1 MIPVP
6 PEIGA
11 ILTKLR
17 TAGYEAQPVGGCVRD
32 SLLGLTPGDWDIC
45 TSALPE
51 EVVALFGEEDT
62 IPTGM
67 KHGTVTVRSGG
78 RLSEVTTYRTDGAYS
93 DHRRPDSV
101 RFVSSLAEDL
111 GRRDFT
117 VNAMALDESG
127 RVVDLFG
134 GREDLAAGLIRCVG
148 APERR
153 FREDALRIL
162 RALRFAAR
170 LGFSIEAETGEAMLA
185 CRALLHAVSPERVL
199 AELRGFLSAPRP
211 GGLAESYAPV
221 LAEVL
226 PGLSEAAIR
235 EAAPKLDASPADFAL
250 RMALFCPAAS
260 AAEAEGLADAL
271 RFDNKTKRRFL
282 GFGEAMKMPLPR
294 NRGELLPPVRLL
306 GWEDAALLA
315 ALPGRGDFAARLAE
329 AKGEGL
335 PLRVSEL
342 ALGGAELLA
351 GGAKPGPE
359 LGEILEALLAAVW
372 EGRADNAASSLRPLA
387 EKLLR
392 RHIDSCGAVAFRE
405 TENGTEALLIYH
417 RKGWG
422 FPKGHIRPGETE
434 EACAAREVLEE
445 TGISIRPDPGFRR
458 ETISERQGD
467 KRKVIFLLGRYA
479 GGEPRPQPGETQAAA
494 WFPAEEAAGMVYY
507 PGDRAIYLAAL
518 EYYKGHR

>member
-1 MIPVP
+1 MIPI
-6 PEIGA
+6 PEEVGA

-32 SLLGLTPGDWDIC
+32 SLLGLTPGDWDVC

-78 RLSEVTTYRTDGAYS
+78 RLSEVTTYRTDGAYT

-117 VNAMALDESG
+117 VNAMALDEGG

-134 GREDLAAGLIRCVG
+134 GQTDLEEKRIRCVG

-170 LGFSIEAETGEAMLA
+170 LDFSIEAETGKAMLA
-185 CRALLHAVSPERVL
+185 CRTLLGSVSPERVL
-199 AELRGFLSAPRP
+199 TELRGFLSAPKP
-211 GGLAESYAPV
+211 GGLAETFAPV

-226 PGLSEAAIR
+226 PGLSETSVR

-250 RMALFCPAAS
+250 RMALLCRAME
-260 AAEAEGLADAL
+260 AAEAEALAEAL
-271 RFDNKTKRRFL
+271 RFDSRTKRRFL
-282 GFGEAMKMPLPR
+282 GFGEALKMPLPR
-294 NRGELLPPVRLL
+294 SRGELLPPVRLL

-315 ALPGRGDFAARLAE
+315 ALPGGEDFAGLLAE
-329 AKGEGL
+329 AKAEGL
-335 PLRVSEL
+335 PLRAGEL
-342 ALGGAELLA
+342 ALGGTELLA
-351 GGAKPGPE
+351 DGAKPGPE
-359 LGEILEALLAAVW
+359 IGEMLEALLAAVW
-372 EGRADNAASSLRPLA
+372 EGRADNAALKLWQERYGYTQFAEDFHGNLMCRDGYGDPDDLPPERLGLSQGPPPGGRDGGGLRSPGGKGGDRHFHPPGQRFPAGDNFGAAGGQA
-387 EKLLR
+387 EGDLPPGALCGRGAPPPARGDAGGGLVPGGGGGGDGLLPR
-392 RHIDSCGAVAFRE
+392 
-405 TENGTEALLIYH
+405 
-417 RKGWG
+417 
-422 FPKGHIRPGETE
+422 RPGHLSGG
-434 EACAAREVLEE
+434 A
-445 TGISIRPDPGFRR
+445 GI
-458 ETISERQGD
+458 
-467 KRKVIFLLGRYA
+467 L
-479 GGEPRPQPGETQAAA
+479 
-494 WFPAEEAAGMVYY
+494 
-507 PGDRAIYLAAL
+507 
-518 EYYKGHR
+518 

>member
-1 MIPVP
+1 MIPIP
-6 PEIGA
+6 PEIEA
-11 ILTKLR
+11 ILTGLR
-17 TAGYEAQPVGGCVRD
+17 AGGYEARCVGGCVRD

-51 EVVALFGEEDT
+51 EVVACFGEENT
-62 IPTGM
+62 IPTGLR
-67 KHGTVTVRSGG
+67 HGTVTVRSGS
-78 RLSEVTTYRTDGAYS
+78 RVSEVTTYRTDGAYS

-134 GREDLAAGLIRCVG
+134 GQADLAAGLIRCVG

-170 LGFSIEAETGEAMLA
+170 LGFSIEAETGKAMLA
-185 CRALLHAVSPERVL
+185 CRGLLHAVSPERVF
-199 AELRGFLSAPRP
+199 AELRGFLSAPKP
-211 GGLAESYAPV
+211 GRLAESFAPV

-226 PGLSEAAIR
+226 PGLGAADLAER
-235 EAAPKLDASPADFAL
+235 APALDAAPVDFAL
-250 RMALFCPAAS
+250 RAALLCTSLEAP
-260 AAEAEGLADAL
+260 AAEALGEAL
-271 RFDNKTKRRFL
+271 RFDNKTKSRFAAFWKVL
-282 GFGEAMKMPLPR
+282 REPLPR
-294 NRGELLPPVRLL
+294 SRGELLATARLL
-306 GWEDAALLA
+306 GWEDAALFA
-315 ALPGRGDFAARLAE
+315 ALPGKESFAGLLAA
-329 AKGEGL
+329 AKAEEL
-335 PLRVSEL
+335 PLRVSGL
-342 ALGGAELLA
+342 ALGGTELLA
-351 GGAKPGPE
+351 MGAKPGPE
-359 LGEILEALLAAVW
+359 IGEMLEALLAAVW
-372 EGRADNAASSLRPLA
+372 EGRAENTAGSLLAPA

-392 RHIDSCGAVAFRE
+392 CRIDSCGAVTFRE
-405 TENGTEALLIYH
+405 GAAGTEALLIYH

-479 GGEPRPQPGETQAAA
+479 GGEPRPQPGETRAAA
-494 WFPAEEAAGMVYY
+494 WFPAEAAAGMVYY

-518 EYYKGHR
+518 EYYLKHR

>member
-1 MIPVP
+1 MNMP
-6 PEIGA
+6 PQVIALIRRLEE
-11 ILTKLR
+11 
-17 TAGYEAQPVGGCVRD
+17 AGYSAWAVGGCVRD
-32 SLLGLTPGDWDIC
+32 TLLGLVPHDWDLC
-45 TSALPE
+45 TSARPE
-51 EVVALFGEEDT
+51 EMLRVFEGERV
-62 IPTGM
+62 ILTGL
-67 KHGTVTVRSGG
+67 KHGTLTV
-78 RLSEVTTYRTDGAYS
+78 LLDQTPYEITTYRTDGAYS
-93 DHRRPDSV
+93 DHRRPDEV
-101 RFVSSLAEDL
+101 RFVSTLAEDL
-111 GRRDFT
+111 KRRDFT

-211 GGLAESYAPV
+211 GGLAETFAPV

-226 PGLSEAAIR
+226 PGLSETSVR

-250 RMALFCPAAS
+250 RMALLCPAAS

-315 ALPGRGDFAARLAE
+315 ALPGRGDFAALLAE
-329 AKGEGL
+329 AKEEGL

-342 ALGGAELLA
+342 ALGGTELLA
-351 GGAKPGPE
+351 DGAKPGPE
-359 LGEILEALLAAVW
+359 LGEMLEALLAAVW

-445 TGISIRPDPGFRR
+445 TGITIRPDPGFRR

-467 KRKVIFLLGRYA
+467 KRKVIFLLGRYES
-479 GGEPRPQPGETQAAA
+479 GEPRPQPGETRAAA